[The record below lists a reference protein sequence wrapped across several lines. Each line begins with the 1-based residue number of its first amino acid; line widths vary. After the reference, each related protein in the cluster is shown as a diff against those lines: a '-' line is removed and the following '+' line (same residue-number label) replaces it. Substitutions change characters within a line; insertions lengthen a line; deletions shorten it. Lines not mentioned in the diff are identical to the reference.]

1 MYVRVVMIGW
11 KTPLLWLAAAVL
23 AASLRA
29 PAAAQAQP
37 ALRITLMPVPEYQL
51 NEKAVFRIRAES
63 DQPIVSVSFF
73 LRTPDIVETFVGEA
87 AFPAGNTSIE
97 AVYALLP
104 DRRQIR
110 LFAPVEYWW
119 LVRDAANREIES
131 ERQRFIYTDN
141 RFNWQSL
148 SEGPLTVHWYDG
160 DREFGQRLLDIARA
174 GLQQA
179 NRDLLLPAEKLP
191 PAINLYVY
199 TDLEAARPALG
210 VSNRVWADGHANPVF
225 GAAVVVGSLDGLNG
239 LSRLDN
245 EIPHELAHL
254 LIYQLTGANYENVP
268 QWLNEGLAV
277 MAEATPEAQA
287 AGKLA
292 AAYRAGE
299 LPPLSSLCAP
309 FPADPAQAQ
318 LAYFQSESVVRY
330 LQSNYGSS
338 SLRRLL
344 EAAADGL
351 DCNAVVQRALG
362 LSLTQLDHRWREQ
375 TFSGTEAPRLPG
387 GIWASYL
394 VLTAFVTFGAT
405 AFLMLTLFWRP
416 RARMI

>member
-1 MYVRVVMIGW
+1 MNVRRSS
-11 KTPLLWLAAAVL
+11 LLWLAAVGL
-23 AASLRA
+23 VIFFWT
-29 PAAAQAQP
+29 PAAAQAQSG
-37 ALRITLMPVPEYQL
+37 LRIVFMPAPEYRL
-51 NEKAVFRIRAES
+51 NEKAVFRLRAES

-87 AFPAGNTSIE
+87 TFPAGNTRIE
-97 AVYALLP
+97 AVYELLP

-119 LVRDAANREIES
+119 VVRDAANREIES
-131 ERQRFIYTDN
+131 ARQRFIYTDN
-141 RFNWQSL
+141 RFSWQSL
-148 SEGPLTVHWYDG
+148 SEGPLTVHWYEG
-160 DREFGQRLLDIARA
+160 EREFGQRLLDIARA
-174 GLQQA
+174 GLRRA

-191 PAINLYVY
+191 PAINIYVY
-199 TDLEAARPALG
+199 SDLEAARPALSASG
-210 VSNRVWADGHANPVF
+210 RLWADGHANPMF
-225 GAAVVVGSLDGLNG
+225 GAVVVAGSLDGLNG
-239 LSRLDN
+239 LPRLDN

-254 LIYQLTGANYENVP
+254 LIYQIAGANYRNVP
-268 QWLNEGLAV
+268 QWLNEGLAM
-277 MAEATPEAQA
+277 MAESAPEA
-287 AGKLA
+287 LA
-292 AAYRAGE
+292 ASRLANAQQAGE
-299 LPPLSSLCAP
+299 LLPLQSLCVP

-330 LQSNYGSS
+330 IQSNYGSS

-362 LSLTQLDHRWREQ
+362 FPLAELERRWREQ
-375 TFSGTEAPRLPG
+375 TFSAKETTPLPS

-394 VLTAFVTFGAT
+394 LLTALVTFGAT

>member
-1 MYVRVVMIGW
+1 MNVW
-11 KTPLLWLAAAVL
+11 KPSLLWLAAVGLAVL
-23 AASLRA
+23 LWA
-29 PAAAQAQP
+29 PVVAQAQSG
-37 ALRITLMPVPEYQL
+37 LRIVLMPAPEYRL
-51 NEKAVFRIRAES
+51 NEKAVFRIQAES

-87 AFPAGNTSIE
+87 AFPAGDTRIE
-97 AVYALLP
+97 AVYELLP
-104 DRRQIR
+104 DRRQIQ

-119 LVRDAANREIES
+119 VVRDAANREIES
-131 ERQRFIYTDN
+131 ERQRFIYADN
-141 RFNWQSL
+141 RFSWQSL
-148 SEGPLTVHWYDG
+148 SEGPLTVHWYEG

-191 PAINLYVY
+191 PAINIYVY
-199 TDLEAARPALG
+199 PDLEAARPALSA
-210 VSNRVWADGHANPVF
+210 SNRLWADGHANPMF
-225 GAAVVVGSLDGLNG
+225 GSAVVAGSLDGLNG

-254 LIYQLTGANYENVP
+254 LIYQATGANYGNVP
-268 QWLNEGLAV
+268 HWLNEGLAV
-277 MAEATPEAQA
+277 MAESAPEASA
-287 AGKLA
+287 AGRLA
-292 AAYRAGE
+292 AAHQAGQL
-299 LPPLSSLCAP
+299 LPLTSLCAP

-318 LAYFQSESVVRY
+318 LAYFQSESTVRY
-330 LQSNYGSS
+330 IQSNYGSS

-351 DCNAVVQRALG
+351 DCNAAVQRALG
-362 LSLTQLDHRWREQ
+362 FSLTELERRWREQ
-375 TFSGTEAPRLPG
+375 TFSPTEATPLPS

-394 VLTAFVTFGAT
+394 LLTALVTSGAT

-416 RARMI
+416 RTRMI